1 MLIASLVELP
11 IAKPRMWQ
19 RHNVHLA
26 NFDMAS
32 LRDIWFRWPAF
43 GLPDP
48 ETVKRISEWRAKKI
62 V

>member
-11 IAKPRMWQ
+11 IAKQRMWQ
-19 RHNVHLA
+19 RHNGHLA

-32 LRDIWFRWPAF
+32 LGDIWFRWPGF

-48 ETVKRISEWRAKKI
+48 ETGQTDS
-62 V
+62 